1 MTRRLHNYAFEI
13 AHTRRNELKA
23 GSTSSENPPEDRTD
37 ILTELVKN
45 TTLEDTLLADQV
57 LTLLTAGHETTS
69 SALIWALVSLAE
81 DDRIQQRLRD
91 EIRANI
97 ASPLDSDDVPK
108 AAILDKLPLLN
119 AVCHETLRMFP
130 TVPFSART
138 AVKETR
144 LGDIVLPIGGQV
156 WLPIWQFN
164 RSPHYWGD
172 NASEFVPDRWITDGN
187 FNNNGGAPSNY
198 AQMTFLHGPRVCI
211 GQGYVK
217 ARALRYVQCC

>member
-1 MTRRLHNYAFEI
+1 MTRRLNKYAFDI
-13 AHTRRNELKA
+13 AHDRRTEIKT
-23 GSTSSENPPEDRTD
+23 GSPSANISISGRTD
-37 ILTELVKN
+37 ILTALVKN

-81 DDRIQQRLRD
+81 NEILQQRLRD
-91 EIRANI
+91 EVRTNI
-97 ASPLDSDDVPK
+97 ASPLGSGEIPT
-108 AAILDKLPLLN
+108 AALLDKLPLLN

-138 AVKETR
+138 AVKATR
-144 LGDIVLPIGGQV
+144 LGDIVLPVGGQV

-172 NASEFVPDRWITDGN
+172 DASEFIPDRWITDGN

-211 GQGYVK
+211 GQGSVIS
-217 ARALRYVQCC
+217 ALHKIAKIC

>member
-1 MTRRLHNYAFEI
+1 MTKRLNNYALEI
-13 AHTRRNELKA
+13 AHNRRAEIKS
-23 GSTSSENPPEDRTD
+23 GSTSAKTSPKERTD
-37 ILTELVKN
+37 ILTGLVKN

-69 SALIWALVSLAE
+69 SALIWALVSLSE
-81 DDRIQQRLRD
+81 NRSVQERLRE
-91 EIRANI
+91 EIRASI
-97 ASPLDSDDVPK
+97 SSPLESDDAP
-108 AAILDKLPLLN
+108 AAALLDKLPLLN

-144 LGDIVLPIGGQV
+144 LGDIILPVGGQV

-164 RSPHYWGD
+164 RSPHYWGE
-172 NASEFVPDRWITDGN
+172 NASEFFPDRWITDGS

-211 GQGYVK
+211 GQGYV
-217 ARALRYVQCC
+217 YS